1 MVPFG
6 SVLRGGHWRLHYGHT
21 NAETSAA
28 FGAVRIPGGTD
39 GSVSGVVNTLC
50 ATTWW
55 PISPGVLM
63 WSGRRRRRRRRRRKF
78 IRCKYELLNRLVRNT
93 GNIPYS
99 AAVCMHCRS
108 TSDRKWTGYKRV
120 GSVTSRTGQVSRRIL
135 YYVRLVGIQR
145 QGNSAYLRHLSIT

>member
-39 GSVSGVVNTLC
+39 GSVLGVVNTLC
-50 ATTWW
+50 ATWW
-55 PISPGVLM
+55 PISPGMLM
-63 WSGRRRRRRRRRRKF
+63 WSGRRRRRRRRRRRKF
-78 IRCKYELLNRLVRNT
+78 IRCKYKLLKRLVRNT
-93 GNIPYS
+93 GNIPYP

-120 GSVTSRTGQVSRRIL
+120 GSVTSRTGQVSRSIL